1 MKLFEKKNVIRIDA
15 DDLRDAK
22 LSSMDFIDDN
32 TQKRVFIDILGA
44 RLAMKML
51 FEKKIQAS
59 NLYSLYTIHNVIE
72 ELDIADIYFQGIKMD
87 VRLVFNSEE
96 IFIPKSHFEY
106 GLLPDLY
113 LVLEL
118 KEDLSSADFIG
129 FFEPKILNQQNAN
142 KDFYFHE
149 ADRLNAPGNLK
160 AFLEDFIVE
169 NNFEIPE
176 DNIENTKELFL
187 SLVDKEISKNDKHF
201 LFEQLAKSSSLR
213 EQVVE
218 FENFELI
225 SREAAKNEDMFKDG
239 VLDIVGAQKIFDEI
253 VDDGEFG
260 LFAAELDSESFDTDE
275 TGKLAAEI
283 AIGGAIAGG
292 VVNLAAAGLELEA
305 ALAQNSVDNLTAGIE
320 LGAELVKEG
329 AEFISETVNLGSEIF
344 EPEAENIQSEIED
357 MALLEYSLF
366 GDIETQAEGFE
377 ELPEFELLEDSLE
390 TFNDNL
396 PTEEQY
402 FDTIENEEQES
413 SQNEE
418 VLEFNDFDLNMSDGT
433 DENFQN
439 EAIDDVESFDS
450 SLFQNEEIEQE
461 EIPQEFKELDEL
473 EELEEAQQFESDGET
488 NVLQRLRQLEQEE
501 ILDEDSVQEK
511 SDEFLFQVDEFLKD
525 VEFSDEQKEFLET
538 SLLEAIDETET
549 INPSQLSEISY
560 VEHEPL
566 DDFEQDVK
574 SFEDDKD
581 PLKVLFEK
589 EMNKNV
595 EISELEN
602 EVNETKYFGTPI
614 YKNKKMI
621 IAASVASVVLA
632 SLVIGTGIF
641 HNKNNETKFANNATT
656 APISAEGQALSGL
669 QQENAANADLGQ
681 QMPEQAADSTL
692 QQPIPGEY
700 QQADAGRDMG
710 KAVSD
715 AFLSEPVN
723 ASISKVA
730 WEVTEDIAY
739 NDTFRK
745 YLQIAGKNLKLNL
758 QNDLLLATE
767 MAYSNKVIVDLVIKN
782 DGSLQSEE
790 IAASSGS
797 KQIDKIVLQS
807 VKETLKYLKMPSSE
821 LSGGSATATLIIN
834 F

>member
-1 MKLFEKKNVIRIDA
+1 M
-15 DDLRDAK
+15 
-22 LSSMDFIDDN
+22 
-32 TQKRVFIDILGA
+32 
-44 RLAMKML
+44 
-51 FEKKIQAS
+51 
-59 NLYSLYTIHNVIE
+59 E
-72 ELDIADIYFQGIKMD
+72 EL
-87 VRLVFNSEE
+87 EE
-96 IFIPKSHFEY
+96 AQQFE
-106 GLLPDLY
+106 
-113 LVLEL
+113 
-118 KEDLSSADFIG
+118 S
-129 FFEPKILNQQNAN
+129 
-142 KDFYFHE
+142 
-149 ADRLNAPGNLK
+149 
-160 AFLEDFIVE
+160 
-169 NNFEIPE
+169 
-176 DNIENTKELFL
+176 
-187 SLVDKEISKNDKHF
+187 
-201 LFEQLAKSSSLR
+201 
-213 EQVVE
+213 
-218 FENFELI
+218 
-225 SREAAKNEDMFKDG
+225 
-239 VLDIVGAQKIFDEI
+239 
-253 VDDGEFG
+253 
-260 LFAAELDSESFDTDE
+260 
-275 TGKLAAEI
+275 
-283 AIGGAIAGG
+283 
-292 VVNLAAAGLELEA
+292 
-305 ALAQNSVDNLTAGIE
+305 
-320 LGAELVKEG
+320 
-329 AEFISETVNLGSEIF
+329 
-344 EPEAENIQSEIED
+344 
-357 MALLEYSLF
+357 
-366 GDIETQAEGFE
+366 
-377 ELPEFELLEDSLE
+377 
-390 TFNDNL
+390 
-396 PTEEQY
+396 
-402 FDTIENEEQES
+402 
-413 SQNEE
+413 EE

>member
-1 MKLFEKKNVIRIDA
+1 MKLFEKKNVIRIDE

-149 ADRLNAPGNLK
+149 ADRLNAPSNLK
-160 AFLEDFIVE
+160 TFLEDFIVE
-169 NNFEIPE
+169 NNFDIPE

-225 SREAAKNEDMFKDG
+225 SREVAKNEDMFKDG

-253 VDDGEFG
+253 MDDGEFG
-260 LFAAELDSESFDTDE
+260 LFAAELDSEFFDTDE
-275 TGKLAAEI
+275 TGQLAAEI
-283 AIGGAIAGG
+283 AIAGAIAGG
-292 VVNLAAAGLELEA
+292 VANLAAAGLELEA

-329 AEFISETVNLGSEIF
+329 TEFISETVNLGSEIF

-357 MALLEYSLF
+357 MALLEYNLF
-366 GDIETQAEGFE
+366 GDIETQTEEFE

-413 SQNEE
+413 NQNEE
-418 VLEFNDFDLNMSDGT
+418 VLELNDFDLNMPDGT

-461 EIPQEFKELDEL
+461 EIPQGFKELDEL
-473 EELEEAQQFESDGET
+473 DELEEAQQFESDGET

-602 EVNETKYFGTPI
+602 EVNEAKYFGTPI

-632 SLVIGTGIF
+632 SLVIGTGVF

-681 QMPEQAADSTL
+681 QMPEQVADSTL

-700 QQADAGRDMG
+700 QQADASRDMG

-730 WEVTEDIAY
+730 WEVPEDIAY